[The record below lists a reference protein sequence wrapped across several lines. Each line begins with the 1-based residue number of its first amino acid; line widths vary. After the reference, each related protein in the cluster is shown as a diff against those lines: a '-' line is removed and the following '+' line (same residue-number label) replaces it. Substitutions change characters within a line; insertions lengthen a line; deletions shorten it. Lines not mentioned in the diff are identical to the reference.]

1 MRAAIVGMTNP
12 HRPGD
17 PLSPTAD
24 RNAGYRLWKMSGMSL
39 EAYQG
44 AFERMNL
51 LEERQWS
58 PWRAR
63 AAGRRMRRRLAGRS
77 VVVLGRGVWRALA
90 LPGASWFETV
100 GVGTS
105 AFTLLPHPSG
115 RCLLYN
121 EAANREEAGRCLRRI
136 STSSRT

>member
-1 MRAAIVGMTNP
+1 MNNP

-24 RNAGYRLWKMSGMSL
+24 RNAGHRLWQLSGMSL
-39 EAYQG
+39 EAYEG
-44 AFERMNL
+44 AFERINL
-51 LEERQWS
+51 VEERSWS
-58 PWRAR
+58 SWRAR
-63 AAGRRMRRRLAGRS
+63 TEGRRMRRRLANRS

-100 GVGTS
+100 RTGSTS
-105 AFTLLPHPSG
+105 FTLIPHPSG

-121 EAANREEAGRCLRRI
+121 EATMREEAGRCLRRI